1 MTPMEVTAKP
11 VVPVRTAPTAPPLG
25 HRLLPLAPSAPNP
38 SLPIHLCPYLIWG
51 SKSQIFIQGIFN
63 SFVTD
68 RRLLFYSD
76 ASAKVT
82 RRAPLRAPAG
92 AAAEPRGARWVRWA
106 QPTRAPVASTPQQR
120 WRPGPSSLGPEA
132 ADRVAESARAHDN
145 PGPSPARHAALLGW
159 RPPSGLPSP
168 PPRSRDPAATRVSEA
183 PAKRGTHLPVG
194 FATEAPAG
202 SRTPAGGRCGPHP
215 APEPRF
221 LRPQATLA

>member
-1 MTPMEVTAKP
+1 MPANILWSSTTPPGLSGTRRGSGRWHAVSSLRKHAVTPMEVTAKP
-11 VVPVRTAPTAPPLG
+11 VVPVRTAPTVPPLG

-76 ASAKVT
+76 TSAKVT

-168 PPRSRDPAATRVSEA
+168 RPPP
-183 PAKRGTHLPVG
+183 LP
-194 FATEAPAG
+194 
-202 SRTPAGGRCGPHP
+202 GPCCHP
-215 APEPRF
+215 CV
-221 LRPQATLA
+221 